1 MWKYRWLGQFAYYQ
15 LAAAPGFLH
24 GHAPRCLGQLRFC
37 LSGQMQWGAYENA
50 RTNSGKAG
58 ITAKGADTRAR
69 EAGGTFSSEFAKL
82 PLSSAVDLSLVID
95 TEFQTAEDILAANC
109 AAAQQGGGGHSK
121 KVGNCLPVNAS

>member
-1 MWKYRWLGQFAYYQ
+1 MCN
-15 LAAAPGFLH
+15 
-24 GHAPRCLGQLRFC
+24 GHMKTRV
-37 LSGQMQWGAYENA
+37 E
-50 RTNSGKAG
+50 G

-95 TEFQTAEDILAANC
+95 TEFQTTEDILAANC

-121 KVGNCLPVNAS
+121 KVGNCL